1 MTKWQD
7 INDIMKTRSPELL
20 LSALWDD
27 PSTVRLIR
35 KRLDA
40 VSIEGIKHY
49 HGHFVGD
56 TYV

>member
-7 INDIMKTRSPELL
+7 INDIMETRSPELL

-27 PSTVRLIR
+27 PSTVQLIR

-49 HGHFVGD
+49 HKHFVGD
-56 TYV
+56 NRG